1 MDFLMDFMEGVQ
13 DFRVVANPT
22 KNTVHAFMNSLD
34 FHHLSEGKGMKHF
47 YC

>member
-1 MDFLMDFMEGVQ
+1 MDFMEGIR

-34 FHHLSEGKGMKHF
+34 LGQRYEAF